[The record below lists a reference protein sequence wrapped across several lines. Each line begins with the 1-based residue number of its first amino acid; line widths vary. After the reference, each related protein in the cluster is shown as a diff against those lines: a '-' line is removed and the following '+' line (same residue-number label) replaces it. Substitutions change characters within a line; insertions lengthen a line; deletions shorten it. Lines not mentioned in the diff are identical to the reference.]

1 MREPSLKSALF
12 FAAAWIGLIALSRQP
27 HASTATALPPAT
39 LLYWIILIAL
49 ALATGI
55 CCHGILHYGRR
66 AWRLADTPIARIRS
80 APQGYVELYG
90 RARLLPGPPIV
101 APLSGL
107 PCAWFRYRVEERSE
121 GGRWWPVDAG
131 DSDNLFA
138 LDDGAGHCV
147 VDPDGADFV
156 KTRRDVWYGSL
167 GGARTHALWGIGA
180 AYRYTEQR
188 ILPGEELHVIGQ
200 FRTVGGLRET
210 PDTRR
215 EAADLLERWKR
226 DPRRMALFD
235 RNGDGRIDAGE
246 WEAARRAAYRQVRR
260 EQLQYAA
267 DPEVHLLADPG
278 DSTRPYII
286 AAFREESRLIRYFQW
301 RAAGCLLLA
310 LVGGGLL
317 LALSS

>member
-147 VDPDGADFV
+147 VDPEGADFV

-200 FRTVGGLRET
+200 FRIVDCLRET